1 MKPIYF
7 RITIFLQK
15 SPPQNTK
22 TDTSNL
28 ARLLKQLHLPF
39 LRNMAN
45 TIVLLQVV
53 IICCTSHSSTLSMAS
68 TLNAIPTTE
77 FTPTQFHI
85 QTDDGENRFFKYQTW
100 SGQFRK
106 EKRLDDVFFAKN
118 HEKT

>member
-1 MKPIYF
+1 MNPIYF

-85 QTDDGENRFFKYQTW
+85 QTDDGENRFFKSSLEISTTNW
-100 SGQFRK
+100 ELGRIFCVGADI
-106 EKRLDDVFFAKN
+106 LD
-118 HEKT
+118 